1 MLRIATI
8 AVHLIFAVI
17 GAVANAE
24 TVPLGAGSLELL
36 MPPGYCALSR
46 LEAQDRL
53 ILERQDRIQ
62 DGDGN
67 KVLLGIASC
76 TELKDFRSGAANEL
90 AKTGLWL
97 LNAPIPK
104 QLLGS
109 LTREQVIGKLAESLP
124 RFDFSKMGG
133 ETRGRMKAEGIE
145 IEEKYSG
152 KMHQDKY
159 GLYFGALMKYMSN
172 GKSTNMAGVFGI
184 TIIKN
189 QAITLNLY
197 DIDGNPSS
205 FDSLLEGVKSTIKN
219 TVKINELDF
228 SRFGVPLDEPRQDA
242 DPKRLFG
249 EHDELVQKGAF
260 DDLIPLSGSTQ
271 SFWERV
277 LNRGAKGA
285 ISGAVLGGLFAIF
298 AVVASLVSRR
308 RTRLKG
314 LVTSTPPQEGARQA
328 DHPSANA
335 GGVVMAEQSPT
346 PSIAP
351 KVTAQNVSQPDKL
364 DRLLV
369 ASPPSSKRPNLLS
382 RISQFL
388 RRNFVAAFA
397 ITATMLVLY
406 AVLSSF
412 RHTVLHLTGGM
423 YVQIDNW
430 TGEKR
435 SCVAKP
441 YGVDCSDWE

>member
-1 MLRIATI
+1 MLRFATI

-76 TELKDFRSGAANEL
+76 AELKDFRSGAANEL
-90 AKTGLWL
+90 VKTGLWL
-97 LNAPIPK
+97 LPAPIPK

-124 RFDFSKMGG
+124 RFDISRMGD

-145 IEEKYSG
+145 IEEKYSE

-172 GKSTNMAGVFGI
+172 GKSINMAGVFGI

-197 DIDGNPSS
+197 DTSNDQLT
-205 FDSLLEGVKSTIKN
+205 FDSLLRDVKATVAE
-219 TVKINELDF
+219 TVKVNELPDL
-228 SRFGVPLDEPRQDA
+228 SQFGDPVNEPRQNA

-249 EHDELVQKGAF
+249 EHDEVVQEGAF
-260 DDLIPLSGSTQ
+260 DDLIPLSGSAQ

-298 AVVASLVSRR
+298 AVAGSLIRR

-314 LVTSTPPQEGARQA
+314 LVTSPPPQEGARQA
-328 DHPSANA
+328 DHLSANA
-335 GGVVMAEQSPT
+335 GGVVMAQQSPT

-369 ASPPSSKRPNLLS
+369 ASPPSPKRPSLLS

-435 SCVAKP
+435 SCTAKP